1 MRNNR
6 SLTAA
11 QAEEEMKY
19 YRKVFD
25 VVRILRRNEIA
36 GICAKE
42 NTPILNCPCY
52 SFWGK
57 PDPCENC
64 TSAKAIETKR
74 DQVKLEFR
82 QDEIFH
88 VISRY
93 IEVDGEPC
101 VMELLHEVEPEN
113 IIDMSGEEKL
123 LSRINE
129 YYEKTYTD
137 VLTGIYNRRFY
148 EEKLKKS
155 VISAGIAMIDLDDF
169 KIYNDVYG
177 HIAGDAVLN
186 AFATELKNNI
196 RTSDHLIRYEI
207 GRAHV

>member
-82 QDEIFH
+82 QDGIFH

-129 YYEKTYTD
+129 YYEKHTPT
-137 VLTGIYNRRFY
+137 F
-148 EEKLKKS
+148 
-155 VISAGIAMIDLDDF
+155 
-169 KIYNDVYG
+169 
-177 HIAGDAVLN
+177 
-186 AFATELKNNI
+186 
-196 RTSDHLIRYEI
+196 
-207 GRAHV
+207 